1 MRQPDPSNSEFN
13 FPKTTCRESF
23 SPGGLSTSSQHARR
37 GSSQLYSKLTHMYL
51 GGVCVCVCVCG
62 TVCLHVEPSASLSK
76 ATCRR
81 PGTTAA
87 ADAALLTSSGLSIP
101 LPERGW
107 CWYLELGAGRSA
119 RSSPSLSLPW
129 YGYSTVPRRSHD
141 DDDEHHYH
149 AHAHAHAH
157 HHHHH
162 HRHHHH
168 HHHHHH
174 YNHRHHHQQEPWLQL
189 PAPPRPPTDEERV
202 YVCTSIGGST

>member
-23 SPGGLSTSSQHARR
+23 SPGVLSTSSQHARR
-37 GSSQLYSKLTHMYL
+37 GSSQLYSKLTYMYL
-51 GGVCVCVCVCG
+51 GGVCVCVCVCACTSNLRPRG
-62 TVCLHVEPSASLSK
+62 RKPPAE
-76 ATCRR
+76 CRR

-107 CWYLELGAGRSA
+107 CWYLKLGAGRSA

-141 DDDEHHYH
+141 DDDEHHHHQHHHH
-149 AHAHAHAH
+149 AHAHA
-157 HHHHH
+157 
-162 HRHHHH
+162 HHHH

-174 YNHRHHHQQEPWLQL
+174 YNHRQHHQQEPWLQV